1 MPLFNGTLF
10 QIDQKEM
17 MRYAGL
23 SPKVKEFPQDA
34 IDSAI
39 REALAL
45 AEPRGIWQILPYDPE
60 NGTIGGAHPLTLTGR
75 SILRHLSQAWSVGVL
90 AVTVGEEIEK
100 ASDAHFKSGEYLQG
114 LLLDAAATAAVEH
127 LADQVDALI
136 QREAARSGQH
146 TVWRFSPGYGDWPL
160 EQQPELI
167 RTSRA
172 ESIGVHLSSSL
183 MLVPRKS
190 VTAIIGLYKI
200 RADAEEQHSPQGCA
214 ACNKTDCPSRKG

>member
-75 SILRHLSQAWSVGVL
+75 SILRHLSHAWSVGVL

-114 LLLDAAATAAVEH
+114 LLLDAAATAAAPLRGDGQRRVRRPFRS
-127 LADQVDALI
+127 DCKQNRYRRPPRQV
-136 QREAARSGQH
+136 
-146 TVWRFSPGYGDWPL
+146 V
-160 EQQPELI
+160 
-167 RTSRA
+167 
-172 ESIGVHLSSSL
+172 
-183 MLVPRKS
+183 
-190 VTAIIGLYKI
+190 
-200 RADAEEQHSPQGCA
+200 
-214 ACNKTDCPSRKG
+214 DCPVLTGGEEIQFRDLLLRIRILPHTRPCRCRLFRSARWNM

>member
-90 AVTVGEEIEK
+90 AVTVAKKSRRHPVRILRA
-100 ASDAHFKSGEYLQG
+100 ASTCRG
-114 LLLDAAATAAVEH
+114 
-127 LADQVDALI
+127 
-136 QREAARSGQH
+136 
-146 TVWRFSPGYGDWPL
+146 FSSMPPRPL
-160 EQQPELI
+160 PSSTSLI
-167 RTSRA
+167 RS
-172 ESIGVHLSSSL
+172 
-183 MLVPRKS
+183 MP
-190 VTAIIGLYKI
+190 
-200 RADAEEQHSPQGCA
+200 
-214 ACNKTDCPSRKG
+214 

>member
-45 AEPRGIWQILPYDPE
+45 AEPRGIWQILPSDPE

-100 ASDAHFKSGEYLQG
+100 ASCRGFSSMPPRPLPSS
-114 LLLDAAATAAVEH
+114 TSP
-127 LADQVDALI
+127 I
-136 QREAARSGQH
+136 RSM
-146 TVWRFSPGYGDWPL
+146 P
-160 EQQPELI
+160 
-167 RTSRA
+167 
-172 ESIGVHLSSSL
+172 
-183 MLVPRKS
+183 
-190 VTAIIGLYKI
+190 
-200 RADAEEQHSPQGCA
+200 
-214 ACNKTDCPSRKG
+214 

>member
-214 ACNKTDCPSRKG
+214 ACNKLDCPSRKF